1 MTLEKI
7 ILEILESRDTTN
19 QTEVRRYCLDGYGL
33 RISKET
39 AFIELQ
45 NMVNRGVLD
54 KVNGEYQ
61 KAI

>member
-7 ILEILESRDTTN
+7 ILEILESRDMTN
-19 QTEVRRYCLDGYGL
+19 PEEVRRYCLDAYGM

-45 NMVNRGVLD
+45 NMVNRGELD
-54 KVNGEYQ
+54 KVSGEFQ
-61 KAI
+61 RAI